1 VSTYPLAGETVTR
14 TLRNVEFG
22 TGRPR
27 DEPAPP
33 EIAELFRTMQT
44 AFDELGVA
52 CQQRRED
59 PSPPTFVAH
68 RNAVDYYESMHA
80 ALLRALRRRPGRC
93 YTCDGH
99 RFWLYV
105 ESHGCRRN
113 VIKIEELQ

>member
-1 VSTYPLAGETVTR
+1 MSYPLPGETVTK

-22 TGRPR
+22 SARPR

-33 EIAELFRTMQT
+33 ELAEVFRAMQGAFAEMGSAYQEWRNDRCRA
-44 AFDELGVA
+44 AFDGY
-52 CQQRRED
+52 
-59 PSPPTFVAH
+59 
-68 RNAVDYYESMHA
+68 RNALDYYESMHY

-105 ESHGCRRN
+105 EPDGCRRN
-113 VIKIEELQ
+113 VIKMEAIQ